1 MGRPMRPSPMNPTV
15 CCTGGSIADWQAVGS
30 RQRTADS
37 GQPAVSHAQANGVSV
52 VRFHANQSPQGPLP
66 AARCRCPLPAAR
78 CPLLRTS
85 KAPIPSY
92 QLSVRTKGRFA
103 RLGVGL
109 LATISGLALVYM
121 LAVYLGGALLRG
133 VVWAIVLVPRAFI
146 WVVLALQEGADGWA
160 IAGRVAAT
168 VADALSTTQLA
179 LSVIALELVGAAAL
193 YVLQRLTRDEART
206 TRSKEA
212 KP

>member
-1 MGRPMRPSPMNPTV
+1 MTGFEEIFCHGPAHEAEPDESNCVLHGR
-15 CCTGGSIADWQAVGS
+15 QY
-30 RQRTADS
+30 S
-37 GQPAVSHAQANGVSV
+37 GLAG
-52 VRFHANQSPQGPLP
+52 
-66 AARCRCPLPAAR
+66 
-78 CPLLRTS
+78 LLRTS

-92 QLSVRTKGRFA
+92 PLSVRTKGRFA

-109 LATISGLALVYM
+109 LATIAGLALVYM

-168 VADALSTTQLA
+168 VGDALSTTQLA

-193 YVLQRLTRDEART
+193 YVLQRLTRDEARP

>member
-1 MGRPMRPSPMNPTV
+1 
-15 CCTGGSIADWQAVGS
+15 
-30 RQRTADS
+30 
-37 GQPAVSHAQANGVSV
+37 
-52 VRFHANQSPQGPLP
+52 
-66 AARCRCPLPAAR
+66 
-78 CPLLRTS
+78 
-85 KAPIPSY
+85 
-92 QLSVRTKGRFA
+92 VRTKGRFA

-212 KP
+212 KK